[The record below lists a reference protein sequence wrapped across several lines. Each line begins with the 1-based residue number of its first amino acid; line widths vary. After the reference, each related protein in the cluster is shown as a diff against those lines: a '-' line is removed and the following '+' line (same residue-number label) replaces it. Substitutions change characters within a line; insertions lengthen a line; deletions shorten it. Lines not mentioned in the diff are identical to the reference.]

1 VLILDEATNALDGL
15 TEQELM
21 ATLGRLRG
29 GYTIILIA
37 HNLRTVRMCDV
48 IFELERGKVTGSG
61 TYDVLMKNSA
71 VFRRMSEAR

>member
-1 VLILDEATNALDGL
+1 
-15 TEQELM
+15 
-21 ATLGRLRG
+21 
-29 GYTIILIA
+29 
-37 HNLRTVRMCDV
+37 MCDV